1 MNMIEVLEP
10 EGQVQ
15 KLAPLQLNA
24 VPPLAGKRLAILDNV
39 KPNFKL
45 LAMLSAEKLKA
56 EFGLASIEHF
66 HKENAAVG
74 AVPELLDRNAR
85 SADLVLT
92 GSAD

>member
-45 LAMLSAEKLKA
+45 LATLSAEKLKA

-66 HKENAAVG
+66 QKENAAVG
-74 AVPELLDRNAR
+74 AVPELLDRIAR

>member
-1 MNMIEVLEP
+1 MMIEVFEP
-10 EGQVQ
+10 LGQVQ
-15 KLAPLQLNA
+15 KLAPVQMNA

-39 KPNFKL
+39 KPNFQR
-45 LAMLSAEKLKA
+45 LAMLSAEKLKD
-56 EFGLASIEHF
+56 EFGAASITHF

-74 AVPELLDRNAR
+74 AIPELLDEIAR

>member
-1 MNMIEVLEP
+1 MMIEVLEP
-10 EGQVQ
+10 QGQVQ

-39 KPNFKL
+39 KPNFRR
-45 LAMLSAEKLKA
+45 LATLCAEKLVD
-56 EFGLASIEHF
+56 EFGAGSIAHF

-74 AVPELLDRNAR
+74 ATPALLDQIAS